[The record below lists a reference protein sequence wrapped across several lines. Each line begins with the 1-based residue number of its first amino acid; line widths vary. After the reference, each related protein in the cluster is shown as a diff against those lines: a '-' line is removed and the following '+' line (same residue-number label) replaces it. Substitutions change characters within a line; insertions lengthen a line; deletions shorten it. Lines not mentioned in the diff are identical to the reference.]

1 MTGAASVRESPPSR
15 HYPVT
20 SAHRGDVTRRQARG
34 HEDSSDNV
42 MVSVITVTVVSVLM
56 CESQ

>member
-1 MTGAASVRESPPSR
+1 MTSDHG
-15 HYPVT
+15 
-20 SAHRGDVTRRQARG
+20 GDVTRRQARG
-34 HEDSSDNV
+34 HEDREDNV